1 MASHGAAS
9 HGAVPTDAA
18 STDAASTD
26 GVSTDASS
34 VGAADSSTGAAA
46 REPAPRTPT
55 DPVEALRALAEP
67 VLRAAPRSTFFHIV
81 ALLERLTREAKRV
94 GGDGPPSHEQIRFR
108 HDYDL
113 GFSSGDI
120 ARVDV
125 QALPRGPERSLD
137 APTPAFVVTT
147 TFLGLTGTISPL
159 PLYIAEEVLHEDDQ
173 NPVRRDFLDIFHH
186 RLISLLYRSVS
197 KYAPAREHLSHRP
210 DAWMKRALFLT
221 GLDPEIQT
229 RGMSVHPSVLVR
241 CAPLLAGRGRGPRVL
256 ALTLR
261 EALGDA
267 LEPDGKITVEQFAG
281 GWIDVDDG
289 QRMALGRSNN
299 ELGVE
304 AILGSRA
311 YDQSGRFSVQIGPLH
326 QHNYKRFLRNG
337 DLLPVVKN
345 VVELCVREPL
355 DFDVELQL
363 APDAVPSFV
372 LSRDPKASSQL
383 GRDTRL
389 RGSESVA
396 EVMTISDVGN
406 TELQREA
413 ERGAPSPD

>member
-1 MASHGAAS
+1 MASHGAS
-9 HGAVPTDAA
+9 PID
-18 STDAASTD
+18 DD
-26 GVSTDASS
+26 RPKD
-34 VGAADSSTGAAA
+34 
-46 REPAPRTPT
+46 EET
-55 DPVEALRALAEP
+55 DPLAKMREYAKP
-67 VLRAAPRSTFFHIV
+67 VLKAAPHSTFFHVV

-94 GGDGPPSHEQIRFR
+94 GGDGPASAERIRFR

-113 GFSSGDI
+113 GFSAGDI
-120 ARVDV
+120 ARVEV
-125 QALPRGPERSLD
+125 QPLPRGPERSHEEVK
-137 APTPAFVVTT
+137 PVFVVTT

-159 PLYIAEEVLHEDDQ
+159 PLYIAEEVLHEDEQ

-197 KYAPAREHLSHRP
+197 KYMPAREHLSHRP

-229 RGMSVHPSVLVR
+229 RAMKVHPSVLVR

-256 ALTLR
+256 ALAVR
-261 EALGDA
+261 EALGDT
-267 LEPDGKITVEQFAG
+267 LEPDGKVDVKQFAG
-281 GWIDVDDG
+281 GWIEVDDQ
-289 QRMALGRSNN
+289 QRMALGLGNN

-311 YDQSGRFSVQIGPLH
+311 YDQSGRFAVQIGPLH
-326 QHNYKRFLRNG
+326 KHNYRRFLRDG
-337 DLLPVVKN
+337 DLLPLVKD

-363 APDAVPSFV
+363 AADAVPSFV
-372 LSRDPKASSQL
+372 LSGKPNASSQL

-389 RGSESVA
+389 RGAESVA
-396 EVMTISDVGN
+396 ETMTIPDVGN
-406 TELQREA
+406 MEFERDGEGAAAAA
-413 ERGAPSPD
+413 E

>member
-1 MASHGAAS
+1 VASEGATS
-9 HGAVPTDAA
+9 IDDDRPQ
-18 STDAASTD
+18 D
-26 GVSTDASS
+26 GEA
-34 VGAADSSTGAAA
+34 
-46 REPAPRTPT
+46 
-55 DPVEALRALAEP
+55 DPVEQLRAKALP
-67 VLRAAPRSTFFHIV
+67 VLRAAPKSTFFHIV
-81 ALLERLTREAKRV
+81 ALLERLSRDAKRV
-94 GGDGPPSHEQIRFR
+94 GGDGPASEEKIRFR
-108 HDYDL
+108 HDFDL
-113 GFSSGDI
+113 GFSAGDI
-120 ARVDV
+120 SRVEV
-125 QALPRGPERSLD
+125 QPLPRGPERSLE
-137 APTPAFVVTT
+137 APKPVFVVTT

-186 RLISLLYRSVS
+186 RLISLLYRVVS

-229 RGMSVHPSVLVR
+229 RGMKVHPSVLVR

-256 ALTLR
+256 ALAMR

-267 LEPDGKITVEQFAG
+267 LEPDGKVEIKQFAG
-281 GWIDVDDG
+281 GWIEVDEQ
-289 QRMALGRSNN
+289 QRMALGLGNN

-326 QHNYKRFLRNG
+326 QHNYKRFLRDG
-337 DLLPVVKN
+337 DLLPVVKE

-355 DFDVELQL
+355 DFDVELLL

-372 LSRDPKASSQL
+372 LSASPASSSRL

-389 RGSESVA
+389 RGSEMAA
-396 EVMTISDVGN
+396 EVMKIADVSN
-406 TELQREA
+406 MDFDHEA
-413 ERGAPSPD
+413 AAE